1 MSGPPPTSPRSPAL
15 LSPLRI
21 GALTI
26 PNRIVF
32 GAHVTN
38 LGKGNRFGDAHGAY
52 YLARA
57 KGGAGLM
64 VLEGATV
71 HPLDQPYEHI
81 PFAHSDAMLPS
92 LRALLRRLKQ
102 AAPEMGCLASLTHAG
117 GQSSGKI
124 LRQSPWAPSPA
135 PEVASKRMGR
145 EMTTGQIETVTE
157 AFADCAARMCDA
169 GLDGVEL
176 NAGQNSLLRQFLSP
190 LTNFRSDAYGG
201 SLENRA
207 QFLLRTVAAMR
218 RKLGGGA
225 VLGVRLCGDEL
236 APWGGLTLED
246 AVSVARM
253 LTAQGGV
260 DYLSIQIGGPFSVH
274 MTEAGMPVP
283 LGHAAHLAAGVREG
297 IAEGRN
303 GIAEGRNGTAEGRN
317 DTSAAIP
324 VFADGRLE
332 TPELAGQVLERRQ
345 ADAVVMTRALIS
357 DPDLPLK
364 CTKENAEENTEEN
377 AKGSAGEKPEPL
389 RPHIG
394 MMRYFSVQG
403 DWNRPIGDL
412 ANPLAGREAE
422 FSVPLPVPPPVSATL
437 PMLVIG
443 GGPAG
448 CEAAA
453 TLARAGHRVTLHE
466 ARGTLGGMAALL
478 GEAVEAR
485 IEFNRLCHYYQDLL
499 AHLKVEVTLN
509 RAVLDFEPGMEAF
522 HALFLADGAA
532 APAPTLE
539 AANEEDGMPVVSP
552 RGLLESTAEAW
563 PRQHRAAAVADR
575 EFGFRMAAAV
585 EWLLQRG
592 WAVDV
597 ITADFLVG
605 RELVESAEFL
615 WFNRVAEKGARFH
628 PRLES
633 ISARDGVLTCRD
645 RFSGKRHRFGP
656 LDLVVDCAPEVPR
669 TGLLEKLA
677 AGHPRVITIGDA
689 RAPRLMGEAIAHAHR
704 TVWGLLHGQSIAQ

>member
-1 MSGPPPTSPRSPAL
+1 MSGPLFTSL
-15 LSPLRI
+15 LSPLNI

-81 PFAHSDAMLPS
+81 PFAHSDGVLPS

-102 AAPEMGCLASLTHAG
+102 AAPAMGCLASLTHAG
-117 GQSSGKI
+117 GQSNGKI
-124 LRQSPWAPSPA
+124 LRQSPWAPSPV
-135 PEVASKRMGR
+135 PEVASKRIAR
-145 EMTTGQIETVTE
+145 EMTAGQIETVTA
-157 AFADCAARMCDA
+157 AFADCAARMRGA

-176 NAGQNSLLRQFLSP
+176 NAGQFSLLRQFLSP
-190 LTNFRSDAYGG
+190 LTNFRKDAYGG

-207 QFLLRTVAAMR
+207 LFLLRTAAAMR
-218 RKLGGGA
+218 LAMGADA

-253 LTAQGGV
+253 LTGQGGV

-283 LGHAAHLAAGVREG
+283 EGHAAHLAAAVREG
-297 IAEGRN
+297 IATAARE
-303 GIAEGRNGTAEGRN
+303 GIA
-317 DTSAAIP
+317 AAVP

-332 TPELAGQVLERRQ
+332 TPGLADEVLERQQ
-345 ADAVVMTRALIS
+345 ADAAVMTRALIS

-364 CTKENAEENTEEN
+364 C
-377 AKGSAGEKPEPL
+377 AGENREPI

-412 ANPLAGREAE
+412 ANPRAGREAE
-422 FSVPLPVPPPVSATL
+422 LAARPPASTPL

-478 GEAVEAR
+478 GGAVEAR
-485 IEFNRLCHYYQDLL
+485 TEFERLCRYYRDLL
-499 AHLKVEVTLN
+499 AHLEVEVALN
-509 RAVLDFEPGMEAF
+509 RPVLGFEPGMEAF
-522 HALFLADGAA
+522 HALFLADGAE
-532 APAPTLE
+532 APEPIMDADLE
-539 AANEEDGMPVVSP
+539 AAGMPVVSP
-552 RGLLESTAEAW
+552 RRLLESTAEEW
-563 PRQHRAAAVADR
+563 PRQHKAAAVADR

-585 EWLLQRG
+585 EWLLQGG

-628 PRLES
+628 PRLETV
-633 ISARDGVLTCRD
+633 SARDGVLTCRD
-645 RFSGKRHRFGP
+645 RFSGRSHRFGP
-656 LDLVVDCAPEVPR
+656 LDLVVDCAPEVPKP
-669 TGLLEKLA
+669 GLLEKLA
-677 AGHPRVITIGDA
+677 AGHPRVITLGDA

-704 TVWGLLHGQSIAQ
+704 TVWGMLNGQSAAD

>member
-1 MSGPPPTSPRSPAL
+1 MDPHKKNQTLSGSPLTSL
-15 LSPLRI
+15 LSPLQI

-57 KGGAGLM
+57 EGGAGLM

-81 PFAHSDAMLPS
+81 PFAHSAAMLPP

-102 AAPEMGCLASLTHAG
+102 AAPAMGCLASLTHAG

-135 PEVASKRMGR
+135 TEVASKRMAR
-145 EMTTGQIETVTE
+145 EMTAGQIETVTA
-157 AFADCAARMCDA
+157 AFAHCAARMCDA

-176 NAGQNSLLRQFLSP
+176 NAGQFSLLRQFLSP
-190 LTNFRSDAYGG
+190 LTNFRSDAHGG

-207 QFLLRTVAAMR
+207 LFLLRTVSAMR
-218 RKLGGGA
+218 LAMGAGA

-236 APWGGLTLED
+236 APWGGLTLEN

-283 LGHAAHLAAGVREG
+283 EGHAVHLATAVREG
-297 IAEGRN
+297 IA
-303 GIAEGRNGTAEGRN
+303 
-317 DTSAAIP
+317 AAIP

-332 TPELAGQVLERRQ
+332 TPELAGRVLASQQ
-345 ADAVVMTRALIS
+345 ADAAVMTRALIS
-357 DPDLPLK
+357 DPELPLK
-364 CTKENAEENTEEN
+364 C
-377 AKGSAGEKPEPL
+377 AGENREPI
-389 RPHIG
+389 RPHIA

-412 ANPLAGREAE
+412 ANPQAGREAE
-422 FSVPLPVPPPVSATL
+422 FSTPSSLHSSAPPPTPSPSKQPGATSL

-453 TLARAGHRVTLHE
+453 TLARAGHRVTLRE
-466 ARGTLGGMAALL
+466 ARGSLGGMAALL
-478 GEAVEAR
+478 GAAVEAR
-485 IEFNRLCHYYQDLL
+485 DEFHRLGHYYRDLL
-499 AHLKVEVTLN
+499 AHLKVEVALN
-509 RAVLDFEPGMEAF
+509 RPLLEFEPGMEAF
-522 HALFLADGAA
+522 HAIFLADGAA
-532 APAPTLE
+532 APEPAMAADIE
-539 AANEEDGMPVVSP
+539 AAGMPVVSP
-552 RGLLESTAEAW
+552 RKLLESTAEDW
-563 PRQHRAAAVADR
+563 PRQHMAAAVADQ

-597 ITADFLVG
+597 ITDDFLVG

-633 ISARDGVLTCRD
+633 TSVRDGVLTCRD
-645 RFSGKRHRFGP
+645 RFSGRSHRFGP
-656 LDLVVDCAPEVPR
+656 LDLVVACAPEVPKP
-669 TGLLEKLA
+669 GLLEKLS
-677 AGHPRVITIGDA
+677 AGHPRVIALGDA
-689 RAPRLMGEAIAHAHR
+689 CAPRLMGEAIAHAHR
-704 TVWGLLHGQSIAQ
+704 RVWEMLNGRAAAE